1 MFFRRNNA
9 FRSWMFLYA
18 GFVAAIALT
27 NQNGDVEYS
36 DSANLSPVTIGA
48 DAPALPIDE
57 LVRRSDI

>member
-1 MFFRRNNA
+1 MFFQSKNA
-9 FRSWMFLYA
+9 LRSWMFLYA

-27 NQNGDVEYS
+27 NQNGDAEYS